1 MISLVENDWMM
12 SSDMMDNWGSVI
24 NGSSDVMNN
33 WSSLYD
39 LYVKIS
45 IRYDKIIPVG
55 AKVLVVLEAKC
66 NSKCVINK
74 ETYRDG
80 DLGSWGSV

>member
-55 AKVLVVLEAKC
+55 AKVLWW
-66 NSKCVINK
+66 S
-74 ETYRDG
+74 
-80 DLGSWGSV
+80 